1 MEETEYGKGWLVMRG
16 NDQSGLFSRYDLMV
30 EAARGKLH
38 PRRDMVWKSGMAEW
52 IPAGEVEGLFKR
64 NEEAMAAEQ
73 VKPVFTEYKPELS
86 AKEKKIIK
94 GEWTGTGR
102 GTYLFLWYILP
113 FLWVAVV
120 GYGIKFGEGIVESQI
135 LTIAGLALC
144 VVPFILVLVAT
155 FQRFQNLCMSRLWF
169 FGLFVPLLNLWVWY
183 RLFACPPGYAHHKK
197 LDMLGWVLAIFHWG
211 STLLIVVAFG
221 FTAYTLTQAAE
232 DDAMRIAIED
242 YIRKIEEDQKAQEKR

>member
-1 MEETEYGKGWLVMRG
+1 MEEMEHGKEWLVAHDG
-16 NDQSGLFSRYDLMV
+16 NQSGPFSRYELMV

-38 PRRDMVWKSGMAEW
+38 PRRDMVWKNGMDEW

-73 VKPVFTEYKPELS
+73 SKSSFTGYQPELS
-86 AKEKKIIK
+86 AKEKKVIK

-102 GTYLFLWYILP
+102 GTYFFLCYILP
-113 FLWVAVV
+113 YLWVAGV
-120 GYGIKFGEGIVESQI
+120 GYVINFGEGIVESQI

-144 VVPFILVLVAT
+144 LVPFIFVFVAT

-183 RLFACPPGYAHHKK
+183 RLFACPPGYAHHRK
-197 LDMLGWVLAIFHWG
+197 LDTLGWALAIIHWG
-211 STLLIVVAFG
+211 STLLIFAAFG
-221 FTAYTLTQAAE
+221 FLAYTLTKAPK
-232 DDAMRIAIED
+232 DDVVRIAIED
-242 YIRKIEEDQKAQEKR
+242 YIGKIEEAQKTQEKR